1 MIGGVSYMKIMIV
14 EDEPTYRDLLADLT
28 RKWGFKVAKAE
39 EFKDLLSFFISE
51 QPNLILLDINLPYYD
66 GFYWCGKIREI
77 SKVPIIFLSSRN
89 TKLDMVMSMNMGGD
103 DFITKDFDPD
113 VLIAKINALLR
124 RTYSYVEQ
132 QSNIIEHKG
141 VIANMKD
148 GQVFYGDNRINLS
161 NTEYRI
167 LCTLLQKK
175 GEIISREKLMRTLWE
190 DENFVDDNTL
200 SVNITRLRKKLEE
213 SGKYDFIITK
223 KGQGYLVE

>member
-1 MIGGVSYMKIMIV
+1 MIV
-14 EDEPTYRDLLADLT
+14 EDEPVFRDLLADLT
-28 RKWGFKVAKAE
+28 RRWGFEVVTAE
-39 EFKDLLSFFISE
+39 EFNDLLGFFISE
-51 QPNLILLDINLPYYD
+51 QPNLILLDINLPYFD

-77 SKVPIIFLSSRN
+77 SKLPIIFISSRN

-124 RTYSYVEQ
+124 RTYSYVEHQ
-132 QSNIIEHKG
+132 INIIEHKG
-141 VIANMKD
+141 VIANMRD
-148 GQVFYGDNRINLS
+148 GQVFYGDKRINLS
-161 NTEYRI
+161 KTEFRI
-167 LCTLLQKK
+167 LYTLLQKK
-175 GEIISREKLMRTLWE
+175 GEILSREKLMRILWE

-213 SGKYDFIITK
+213 AGKYEFILTK